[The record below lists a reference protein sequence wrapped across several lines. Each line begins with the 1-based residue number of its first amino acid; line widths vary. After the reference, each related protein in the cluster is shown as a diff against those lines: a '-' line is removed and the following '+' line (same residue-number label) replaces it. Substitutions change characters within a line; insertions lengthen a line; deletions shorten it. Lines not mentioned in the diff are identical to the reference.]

1 MIVFFGED
9 QGIKAAGRIVVIADA
24 ASNIEPVKL
33 GVKCEAGG
41 MGWFAPFVAAD
52 RAGRCMWVKA

>member
-1 MIVFFGED
+1 MIAFFGED

-24 ASNIEPVKL
+24 ASNIESVKL

-41 MGWFAPFVAAD
+41 MAWFAPFVAAD
-52 RAGRCMWVKA
+52 RAGR